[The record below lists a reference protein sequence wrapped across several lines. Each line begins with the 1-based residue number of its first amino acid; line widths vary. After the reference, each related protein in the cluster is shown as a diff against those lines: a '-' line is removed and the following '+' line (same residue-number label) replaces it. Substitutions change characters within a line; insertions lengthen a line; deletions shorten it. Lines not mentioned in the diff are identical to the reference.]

1 MRRALLRKQLVPVE
15 WGMTSIASMLSVF
28 LAPLLFFL
36 PLLAAAQTSC
46 QFLQV
51 AQVPLHYAGSGLGL
65 TMTGEI
71 NGKRATLLPDTGAGV
86 TYLTRT
92 GVERHGLTQRP
103 TGRYVQGVA
112 GKSRLYE
119 ARVAQFTVGPV
130 RARDLYLSVVG
141 ETSFT
146 PRFDAIVGAA
156 FLLQSDL
163 EFSLATKE
171 LRFFRPQRCGSTW
184 LAYWDKNASV
194 IPFRQHDELTA
205 NPQFFVHINGAR
217 LTAMIDSGA
226 SITTITRRAAHRAG
240 IDLDGPRAQRVANA
254 HGVGKQSVGAWIA
267 RADTFRIGDA
277 TVHDPEFDVIDSQL
291 SVDVLLGVDFLRT
304 HRVLFAMSQGKLY
317 VSYLGGQPFDSRREV
332 RPWMRQEAEAGNA
345 DAWYT
350 MAGMAVSER
359 AMNKDPA
366 AAKAYLERAAA
377 LGQREA
383 SLSLGVRMLVQG
395 KPEQAATLLR
405 ASLGEGHTG
414 RNGAL
419 WLYLAQLRAGDPQ
432 ARAELEARFKER
444 SDWPRPVVDYFLDKI
459 DGGKLLAASDTPAR
473 ACFAANLVL
482 LHEETLGKPASVALP
497 EDCKAIREQYQSAG
511 AGTDMAL

>member
-1 MRRALLRKQLVPVE
+1 MTFIAPV
-15 WGMTSIASMLSVF
+15 LSVF
-28 LAPLLFFL
+28 LAPLLFLL
-36 PLLAAAQTSC
+36 PLHAAAQTAC

-71 NGKRATLLPDTGAGV
+71 NGKRATMLPDTGSGI

-103 TGRYVQGVA
+103 TGSYVQGIA
-112 GKSRLYE
+112 GKSRLYDAKVTE
-119 ARVAQFTVGPV
+119 FVIGPV

-146 PRFDAIVGAA
+146 PPFDAIVGAA

-184 LAYWDKNASV
+184 LAYWDKDASV

-205 NPQFFVHINGAR
+205 NPQFFVHINGTR

-226 SITTITRRAAHRAG
+226 SVTTVTRRAAHRAG

-254 HGVGKQSVGAWIA
+254 HGVGRQSVDAWIA

-291 SVDVLLGVDFLRT
+291 NVDVLLGVDFLRA

-350 MAGMAVSER
+350 MAGMATSER
-359 AMNKDPA
+359 STRKDPA
-366 AAKAYLERAAA
+366 AAIAYLERAAA

-395 KPEQAATLLR
+395 KPEQAATFLR

-419 WLYLAQLRAGDPQ
+419 WLYLARLRAGDPQ
-432 ARAELEARFKER
+432 ARAELEAPFRER

-459 DGGKLLAASDTPAR
+459 DGDALLAAAVTPGR
-473 ACFAANLVL
+473 ACFAANLAR
-482 LHEETLGKPASVALP
+482 LHAEILGKPASVALP
-497 EDCKAIREQYQSAG
+497 KDCKAIRERYQD
-511 AGTDMAL
+511 AGTDTAL

>member
-1 MRRALLRKQLVPVE
+1 
-15 WGMTSIASMLSVF
+15 T
-28 LAPLLFFL
+28 
-36 PLLAAAQTSC
+36 
-46 QFLQV
+46 
-51 AQVPLHYAGSGLGL
+51 GS
-65 TMTGEI
+65 
-71 NGKRATLLPDTGAGV
+71 GV

-119 ARVAQFTVGPV
+119 ARVAEFVVGPV

-146 PRFDAIVGAA
+146 PPFDAIVGAA
-156 FLLQSDL
+156 FLLQGDL

-171 LRFFRPQRCGSTW
+171 LRFFRPQRCASTW

-205 NPQFFVHINGAR
+205 NPQFSVHINGTR

-226 SITTITRRAAHRAG
+226 SVTTITRRAAHRAG

-254 HGVGKQSVGAWIA
+254 HGVGKQSVAAWIA
-267 RADTFRIGDA
+267 RADTFKIGDA
-277 TVHDPEFDVIDSQL
+277 TVHDPEFDVIDSPL
-291 SVDVLLGVDFLRT
+291 SVDVLLGVDFLRA

-350 MAGMAVSER
+350 MAGMAGSER
-359 AMNKDPA
+359 STHKDPA
-366 AAKAYLERAAA
+366 AAIGYLERAAA
-377 LGQREA
+377 LGHREA

-395 KPEQAATLLR
+395 KPEQAAMLLR

-432 ARAELEARFKER
+432 ARADLEARFKER

-459 DGGKLLAASDTPAR
+459 DGDKLLAATDTPAR
-473 ACFAANLVL
+473 TCFAANLVQ

-497 EDCKAIREQYQSAG
+497 RDCKPMREQYQG
-511 AGTDMAL
+511 TGTDMAL

>member
-1 MRRALLRKQLVPVE
+1 
-15 WGMTSIASMLSVF
+15 MTFTAPMLSVL
-28 LAPLLFFL
+28 LAPLFFL
-36 PLLAAAQTSC
+36 LPLHAAAQTSC

-71 NGKRATLLPDTGAGV
+71 NGKRATMLPDTGAGV

-92 GVERHGLTQRP
+92 GIERHGLTQRS

-112 GKSRLYE
+112 GKSRLYD
-119 ARVAQFTVGPV
+119 AKVAEFVVGPV
-130 RARDLYLSVVG
+130 RARDLYLEVVG

-146 PRFDAIVGAA
+146 PPFDAIVGAA

-171 LRFFRPQRCGSTW
+171 LRFFRPQRCGATW
-184 LAYWDKNASV
+184 LAYWDRNASV
-194 IPFRQHDELTA
+194 IPFRHHDELTA
-205 NPQFFVHINGAR
+205 NPQFFVYINGTR
-217 LTAMIDSGA
+217 LSAMIDSGA
-226 SITTITRRAAHRAG
+226 SITTITSRAAHRAG

-254 HGVGKQSVGAWIA
+254 HGVGRQPVGAWIA
-267 RADTFRIGDA
+267 RADTFKIGDA

-291 SVDVLLGVDFLRT
+291 SVDVLLGVDFLRA

-359 AMNKDPA
+359 SKNKDPA
-366 AAKAYLERAAA
+366 AAAGYMERAAA
-377 LGQREA
+377 LGHREA
-383 SLSLGVRMLVQG
+383 NLSLGVRMLVQG
-395 KPEQAATLLR
+395 KPEQAATHLR

-432 ARAELEARFKER
+432 ARAELEQRLKEGK
-444 SDWPRPVVDYFLDKI
+444 DWPRPVVDYFTGKI
-459 DGGKLLAASDTPAR
+459 DAAKLLAASDTSAR
-473 ACFAANLVL
+473 ACLAANLVQ
-482 LHEETLGKPASVALP
+482 LHEETLGKPASLALP
-497 EDCKAIREQYQSAG
+497 EDCKSMREQYQG
-511 AGTDMAL
+511 AGTGTDAAP